1 MDFSAEGI
9 LARMKAALK
18 NEDTKKAASQWI
30 IFRRWLRSLPG
41 LMP

>member
-18 NEDTKKAASQWI
+18 RGYQDERQLLN
-30 IFRRWLRSLPG
+30 G
-41 LMP
+41 

>member
-18 NEDTKKAASQWI
+18 KDDNQDGRQ
-30 IFRRWLRSLPG
+30 LLNG
-41 LMP
+41 

>member
-18 NEDTKKAASQWI
+18 NEDTKSYFLTMEK
-30 IFRRWLRSLPG
+30 LLNSLPG